1 MVAHRALTTRA
12 DALAAEQVVFY
23 AAALALTLARG
34 FVESV
39 PAVMP
44 PPGGG

>member
-1 MVAHRALTTRA
+1 M
-12 DALAAEQVVFY
+12 QVVFY
-23 AAALALTLARG
+23 GAALALTLARG

-44 PPGGG
+44 PPGG